1 MTCLNRRTS
10 WTKRIDPWQ
19 QSNLP
24 DRTLSAW
31 IGHNT
36 IAAGSQPNQLYNPSR
51 IRYNFCSPFG
61 HTAAVPQ
68 QQILMNEIQGLSKEE
83 LVEKYTPLVRS
94 IAAQLKSRLGVNL
107 EFEELMSCGRL
118 GLLEAAE
125 RFDYKLGVS
134 FKTFAYYRIRGAM
147 YDGLRK
153 MEVITRRKD
162 PRIKFEEAANQLMGS
177 EAARTSVEARKP
189 TLKDEIEEVKGIIS
203 ALVPIYFLTSDA
215 LDQIKE
221 TEQAN
226 VEQQAVFAQEKGML
240 RQAMGKL
247 SKNERMLIDYYYY
260 QDMTLEEAA
269 AKLGLSKSW
278 ASRLHAKA
286 LAKLKSSIHEKD

>member
-1 MTCLNRRTS
+1 MMCLNRRAP
-10 WTKRIDPWQ
+10 WTNSIEPWQ
-19 QSNLP
+19 ESKLQ

-31 IGHNT
+31 IGSSAL
-36 IAAGSQPNQLYNPSR
+36 AAGPQPNQLYNPSR
-51 IRYNFCSPFG
+51 IRYNFCSPSAQ
-61 HTAAVPQ
+61 AAPR

-107 EFEELMSCGRL
+107 EFDELMSCGRL

-162 PRIKFEEAANQLMGS
+162 PRIKFEEAANQLIGS
-177 EAARTSVEARKP
+177 EAGRTSTEARKP

-203 ALVPIYFLTSDA
+203 SLVPIYFLTTDA

-221 TEQAN
+221 TEHSN
-226 VEQQAVFAQEKGML
+226 VEEQVVFAQEKGML
-240 RQAMGKL
+240 REALKKL

-269 AKLGLSKSW
+269 SKLGLSKSW

-286 LAKLKSSIHEKD
+286 LAKLKGSIHEKE

>member
-1 MTCLNRRTS
+1 MMCLNRRAP
-10 WTKRIDPWQ
+10 WTNSIEPWQ
-19 QSNLP
+19 ESKLQ
-24 DRTLSAW
+24 DRSLSAW
-31 IGHNT
+31 IGSSAL
-36 IAAGSQPNQLYNPSR
+36 AAGPQPNQLYNPSR
-51 IRYNFCSPFG
+51 IRYNFCSPSAQTTP
-61 HTAAVPQ
+61 H
-68 QQILMNEIQGLSKEE
+68 QQICMNDIQGLSKEE

-107 EFEELMSCGRL
+107 EFDELMSCGRL

-162 PRIKFEEAANQLMGS
+162 PRIKFEEAANQLIGS
-177 EAARTSVEARKP
+177 EAGRTSTDARKP

-203 ALVPIYFLTSDA
+203 SLVPIYFLTTDA

-221 TEQAN
+221 TEKSN
-226 VEQQAVFAQEKGML
+226 VEEQAVFAQEKGML
-240 RQAMGKL
+240 REALKKL

-269 AKLGLSKSW
+269 SKLGLSKSW

-286 LAKLKSSIHEKD
+286 LAKLKGSIHEKD

>member
-1 MTCLNRRTS
+1 MMCLNRRHP
-10 WTKRIDPWQ
+10 WTNSIEPWQ
-19 QSNLP
+19 QSKLQ

-31 IGHNT
+31 IGYT
-36 IAAGSQPNQLYNPSR
+36 ELAAGSKAIQLYNPFR
-51 IRYNFCSPFG
+51 IRYNFCSPSAQ
-61 HTAAVPQ
+61 TTPRK
-68 QQILMNEIQGLSKEE
+68 QILMDEIQGLTKEE

-94 IAAQLKSRLGVNL
+94 IAAQTKSRLGVNL

-162 PRIKFEEAANQLMGS
+162 PRIKFEEAANQLISS
-177 EAARTSVEARKP
+177 EAARTTTDARKP

-203 ALVPIYFLTSDA
+203 SLVPIYFLTTDA
-215 LDQIKE
+215 LDQLKE
-221 TEQAN
+221 SEQSN
-226 VEQQAVFAQEKGML
+226 VEEQAVFAQEKGML
-240 RQAMGKL
+240 REALKKL

-269 AKLGLSKSW
+269 SKLGLSKSW

-286 LAKLKSSIHEKD
+286 LAKLKGSIHEKE

>member
-1 MTCLNRRTS
+1 MTYHYGRSPWAKSNQS
-10 WTKRIDPWQ
+10 WQ
-19 QSNLP
+19 ESYFP
-24 DRTLSAW
+24 DRRLSPW
-31 IGHNT
+31 IGEAYVASGCPA
-36 IAAGSQPNQLYNPSR
+36 IRLYNPGR

-61 HTAAVPQ
+61 HTAARHQ
-68 QQILMNEIQGLSKEE
+68 MFINEIQGLTKEE

-94 IAAQLKSRLGVNL
+94 IAAQIKSRLGVNL

-162 PRIKFEEAANQLMGS
+162 PRIRFEEAANQLLSS
-177 EAARTSVEARKP
+177 ETSRGSVEARKP
-189 TLKDEIEEVKGIIS
+189 TLKDEIEEVHGIIS
-203 ALVPIYFLTSDA
+203 SLVPIYFLTSDA
-215 LDQIKE
+215 LDQLKE
-221 TEQAN
+221 KEQSKN
-226 VEQQAVFAQEKGML
+226 VEQQVVFAQEKGFL
-240 RQAMGKL
+240 REALGKL
-247 SKNERMLIDYYYY
+247 SKNERMLIEYYYY

-278 ASRLHAKA
+278 ASRLHARA

>member
-1 MTCLNRRTS
+1 MMCLNRRAPWTTS
-10 WTKRIDPWQ
+10 IEPWQ
-19 QSNLP
+19 QSKLQ

-31 IGHNT
+31 IGSSPL
-36 IAAGSQPNQLYNPSR
+36 AAGSQVNQLYNPSR
-51 IRYNFCSPFG
+51 IRYNFCSPSAQ
-61 HTAAVPQ
+61 TTPR
-68 QQILMNEIQGLSKEE
+68 QQIPMNEIQGLSKEE

-94 IAAQLKSRLGVNL
+94 IAAQLKSRLAVNL
-107 EFEELMSCGRL
+107 EFDDLMSCGKL

-162 PRIKFEEAANQLMGS
+162 PRIKFEEAANQLIGS
-177 EAARTSVEARKP
+177 EAGRTSTEARKP

-203 ALVPIYFLTSDA
+203 SLVPIYFLTTDA

-221 TEQAN
+221 TEQSN
-226 VEQQAVFAQEKGML
+226 VEEQAVFAQEKGML
-240 RQAMGKL
+240 REALKKL

-269 AKLGLSKSW
+269 SKLGLSKSW

-286 LAKLKSSIHEKD
+286 LTKLKGSIHEKE

>member
-1 MTCLNRRTS
+1 MCLNRRTPWS
-10 WTKRIDPWQ
+10 NSIAPWQ
-19 QSNLP
+19 QNNLQ
-24 DRTLSAW
+24 DTTLSAW
-31 IGHNT
+31 IGCSQPS
-36 IAAGSQPNQLYNPSR
+36 AGSQLNQLYNPNR
-51 IRYNFCSPFG
+51 IRYNFCSPSAQVTP
-61 HTAAVPQ
+61 H
-68 QQILMNEIQGLSKEE
+68 QQIYMDEIQGLSKEE
-83 LVEKYTPLVRS
+83 LIEKYTPLVRS

-107 EFEELMSCGRL
+107 EFDELMSCGRL
-118 GLLEAAE
+118 GLLEASE

-177 EAARTSVEARKP
+177 EAARTSAEARKP

-203 ALVPIYFLTSDA
+203 SLVPIYFLTTDA

-221 TEQAN
+221 TDQSN
-226 VEQQAVFAQEKGML
+226 VEEQVVFAQEKGML
-240 RQAMGKL
+240 RAALKKL

-269 AKLGLSKSW
+269 SKLGLSKSW

-286 LAKLKSSIHEKD
+286 LAKLKGSIHEKE

>member
-1 MTCLNRRTS
+1 MMCLNRRAPWTTS
-10 WTKRIDPWQ
+10 IEPWQ
-19 QSNLP
+19 QSKLQ
-24 DRTLSAW
+24 DRSLSAW
-31 IGHNT
+31 IGSST
-36 IAAGSQPNQLYNPSR
+36 LAAGSQPNQLYNPSR
-51 IRYNFCSPFG
+51 IRYNFCSPSAQ
-61 HTAAVPQ
+61 TTPR
-68 QQILMNEIQGLSKEE
+68 QQIPMNEIQGLSKEE

-94 IAAQLKSRLGVNL
+94 IAAQIKSRLGVNL
-107 EFEELMSCGRL
+107 EFDELMSCGKL

-125 RFDYKLGVS
+125 RFDFKLGVS

-162 PRIKFEEAANQLMGS
+162 PRIKFEEAANQLIGS
-177 EAARTSVEARKP
+177 EAARTSTEARKP

-203 ALVPIYFLTSDA
+203 SLVPIYFLTTDA

-221 TEQAN
+221 TEQSS
-226 VEQQAVFAQEKGML
+226 VEEQAVFAQEKGML
-240 RQAMGKL
+240 REALKKL

-269 AKLGLSKSW
+269 SKLGLSKSW

-286 LAKLKSSIHEKD
+286 LTKLKGSIHEKE

>member
-1 MTCLNRRTS
+1 MMCLNRRAP
-10 WTKRIDPWQ
+10 WTNSIEPWQ
-19 QSNLP
+19 ESKLQDSN
-24 DRTLSAW
+24 LSAW
-31 IGHNT
+31 IGYSSL
-36 IAAGSQPNQLYNPSR
+36 AAGSQPNQLYNPSR
-51 IRYNFCSPFG
+51 IRYNFCSPSAQ
-61 HTAAVPQ
+61 TVPRQ
-68 QQILMNEIQGLSKEE
+68 QTLMNEIQGLSKEE

-94 IAAQLKSRLGVNL
+94 IAAQLKSRLGINL
-107 EFEELMSCGRL
+107 EFDELMSCGRL

-162 PRIKFEEAANQLMGS
+162 PRIKFEEAANQLIGS
-177 EAARTSVEARKP
+177 EAARSSVEARKP

-203 ALVPIYFLTSDA
+203 SLVPIYFLTTDA

-226 VEQQAVFAQEKGML
+226 VEEQAVFAQEKGML
-240 RQAMGKL
+240 RQALKKL
-247 SKNERMLIDYYYY
+247 SQNERKLIDYYYY

-286 LAKLKSSIHEKD
+286 LTKLKGSIHEKE